1 VKTFFL
7 MPSLDQETLAP
18 ALAVARAIA
27 DHPFV
32 SSFKVGFSLGL
43 GEGLPTVVR
52 ALREFTDKPIVYDH
66 QKAATDIP
74 DTGSLFA
81 KTMRRAGITEAILF
95 PQAGP
100 TTLSSWIKAL
110 HDEGIVPVVGA
121 IMTHA
126 TYLQSEG
133 GYLRDDF
140 AAEVFA
146 RAAEVGVR
154 KFVVPLTKPERI
166 QILRFPDDAVF
177 YSPGFGAQNGDPHA
191 FPAQQEHH
199 LISGRALFAAKDPR
213 AYVAETA
220 RALLA
225 EHGSR

>member
-1 VKTFFL
+1 MKTFYL
-7 MPSLDQETLAP
+7 MPSLDQTSLEPAVRLA
-18 ALAVARAIA
+18 RTIA
-27 DHPFV
+27 DHAFV

-52 ALREFTDKPIVYDH
+52 ALREFTDKPIIYDH

-74 DTGSLFA
+74 DTGALFA

-100 TTLSSWIKAL
+100 TTLTAWIKAL
-110 HDEGIVPVVGA
+110 QDENVVPVVGA

-133 GYLRDDF
+133 GYLRDTF

-146 RAAEVGVR
+146 RAAELGVR
-154 KFVVPLTKPERI
+154 KFVVPLTKPERV
-166 QILRFPDDAVF
+166 QGLGFPSDAVF
-177 YSPGFGAQNGDPHA
+177 YSPGFGAQGGDPRA
-191 FPAQQEHH
+191 FPAQKQHH
-199 LISGRALFAAKDPR
+199 LISGRALFAAADAR
-213 AYVAETA
+213 AYVEATQKS
-220 RALLA
+220 LA
-225 EHGSR
+225 Q